1 MNTVVD
7 SVVWRSTG
15 SDKGASIGPVK
26 VLALIPR
33 RPDLTSQQ
41 FHDHYRHPHGT
52 TGRYMDTMRR
62 YVQSHQIHT
71 DLLGTGQARFDAI
84 AELWFDNEKD
94 TVGFREH
101 PIIVKYIIEDEPR
114 FIDME
119 KLQFMI
125 TDEEVIRSRPA
136 ASDGL
141 SDADTMWSPDDRPFS
156 IKLLHFAAAGKTDW
170 TSENDEVL
178 GKKIGALRHVRC
190 WPRQSVHGDTPPYAG
205 VQELWWPTLT
215 TFKTGIAKDPKAFSD
230 LINPSAGSF
239 TMLAQAERFT

>member
-1 MNTVVD
+1 MNAAVD
-7 SVVWRSTG
+7 TIVLRSTG

-33 RPDLTSQQ
+33 RPDLTPQQ

-52 TGRYMDTMRR
+52 TGRYMSTMRR

-71 DLLGTGQARFDAI
+71 DLLGSGQNRFEAI

-170 TSENDEVL
+170 TSENDEAL

-215 TFKTGIAKDPKAFSD
+215 AFQTGVAASPKAFSE
-230 LINPSAGSF
+230 LMNASAGSF